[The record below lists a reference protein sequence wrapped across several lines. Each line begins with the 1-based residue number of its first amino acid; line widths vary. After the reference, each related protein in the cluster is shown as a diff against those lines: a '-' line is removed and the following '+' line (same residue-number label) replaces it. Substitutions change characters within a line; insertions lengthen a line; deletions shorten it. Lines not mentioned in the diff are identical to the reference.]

1 MAERLRSTCPMT
13 ASSPPPRATSVH
25 AQHLPTEGEHFSD
38 QGWRF
43 EVVDM
48 DGRKID
54 KLLVSEAVSP

>member
-1 MAERLRSTCPMT
+1 MAERLGIDLPENREFAT
-13 ASSPPPRATSVH
+13 AAGYALYVFK
-25 AQHLPTEGEHFSD
+25 HLPTEGEHFTE

-54 KLLVSEAVSP
+54 KLLVMPD